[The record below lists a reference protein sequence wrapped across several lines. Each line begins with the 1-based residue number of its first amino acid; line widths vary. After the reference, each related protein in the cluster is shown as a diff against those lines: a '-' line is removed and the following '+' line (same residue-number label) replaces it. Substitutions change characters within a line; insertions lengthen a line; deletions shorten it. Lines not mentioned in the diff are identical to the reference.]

1 MINILVYTYS
11 ATRSAGGV
19 FDAVRD
25 LFTNRAFKEH
35 RIELLSYNEPNMKD
49 DLVLWNDIPIYLL
62 NPKFLL
68 YSKEA
73 KTYILKSDADILHM
87 EALWRYPQMLMPIW
101 KKKQQKPI
109 VCSPHGMLDP
119 YIISSQGV
127 VKRIV
132 AKLFF
137 QKGLDAVTCYHALCQ
152 KELEDI
158 RAYGLKQPVAI
169 IPNGI
174 NLPITDTKYT
184 KDNNKK
190 HLLYLGRLHEKKG
203 VDILLKAIV
212 LIRRQFPELLSQWH
226 VDLVGWDHE
235 NCRRNLEKI
244 VDDNSLQDL
253 VSFHGG
259 LFGEE
264 KTKMYATSDAYI
276 LPSHGEGLPMTILEA
291 WSWKLPVIMT
301 PQCHLPEGYD
311 ADAAIRISDNI
322 ESVRDGIVELFMMGD
337 EERYSMGNRGYQL
350 VKEQFT
356 WDASARKM
364 IELYEWLI
372 TKKNKP
378 EFVYE

>member
-1 MINILVYTYS
+1 MNILIYTYS
-11 ATRSAGGV
+11 VTHSAGGV

-25 LFTNRAFKEH
+25 LFTNKAFNSHHLEV
-35 RIELLSYNEPNMKD
+35 LSYKE
-49 DLVLWNDIPIYLL
+49 NDIDGDLSLWRGITMRLVNPNPFLYSPNAKKLLL
-62 NPKFLL
+62 N
-68 YSKEA
+68 SE
-73 KTYILKSDADILHM
+73 SDILHM
-87 EALWRYPQMLMPIW
+87 EALWRYPQMLMPVW

-119 YIISSQGV
+119 YIIKSQGF
-127 VKRIV
+127 VKRII

-174 NLPITDTKYT
+174 NLPITDAKYT
-184 KDNNKK
+184 KDDNKK

-212 LIRRQFPELLSQWH
+212 LIRRQFPELLLRWH
-226 VDLVGWDHE
+226 FDLVGWDHE

-244 VDDNSLQDL
+244 VADNNLQDI
-253 VSFHGG
+253 VTFHGG
-259 LFGEE
+259 LFGED
-264 KTKMYATSDAYI
+264 KTRMYATSDAYI

-301 PQCHLPEGYD
+301 PQCHIQEGYD
-311 ADAAIRISDNI
+311 ANAAIRISDNI
-322 ESVRDGIVELFMMGD
+322 ESVRDGIVELCMMSD
-337 EERYSMGNRGYQL
+337 EERLSMGNRGYKL
-350 VKEQFT
+350 VKEHFT

>member
-1 MINILVYTYS
+1 M
-11 ATRSAGGV
+11 
-19 FDAVRD
+19 
-25 LFTNRAFKEH
+25 
-35 RIELLSYNEPNMKD
+35 
-49 DLVLWNDIPIYLL
+49 
-62 NPKFLL
+62 
-68 YSKEA
+68 
-73 KTYILKSDADILHM
+73 
-87 EALWRYPQMLMPIW
+87 
-101 KKKQQKPI
+101 
-109 VCSPHGMLDP
+109 
-119 YIISSQGV
+119 
-127 VKRIV
+127 
-132 AKLFF
+132 
-137 QKGLDAVTCYHALCQ
+137 
-152 KELEDI
+152 
-158 RAYGLKQPVAI
+158 
-169 IPNGI
+169 
-174 NLPITDTKYT
+174 
-184 KDNNKK
+184 
-190 HLLYLGRLHEKKG
+190 
-203 VDILLKAIV
+203 
-212 LIRRQFPELLSQWH
+212 
-226 VDLVGWDHE
+226 
-235 NCRRNLEKI
+235 
-244 VDDNSLQDL
+244 